1 MIQNIDTIVQL
12 YQEHRTTTQIL

>member
-1 MIQNIDTIVQL
+1 MIQNIDSIVQL